1 MMPFIIAGSIGGVL
15 RGAMGISKYMR
26 SYKDVK
32 IQPWYFAG
40 MVALSG
46 FVGGA
51 VAWITHDL
59 GFDFLGLEEF
69 PVAVAFIIG
78 YAGGDFIENIAKILT
93 QKTNL
98 FQ

>member
-1 MMPFIIAGSIGGVL
+1 MLPFIIAGSIGGAL

-32 IQPWYFAG
+32 VQPWYFAG
-40 MVALSG
+40 MVVLSG
-46 FVGGA
+46 AVGGA
-51 VAWITHDL
+51 AAWVTHDL
-59 GFDFLGLEEF
+59 GLGFLGLEEL
-69 PVAVAFIIG
+69 PVAVALIIG

-93 QKTNL
+93 QKTTL

>member
-1 MMPFIIAGSIGGVL
+1 MLPFIIAGSIGGVL

-46 FVGGA
+46 LIGG
-51 VAWITHDL
+51 VAAWVTHDL
-59 GFDFLGLEEF
+59 GLGFLGLEEL
-69 PVAVAFIIG
+69 PVAVALIIG

-93 QKTNL
+93 QKTTL